1 MATRYSSRPS
11 EVLGIEDGWL
21 AYQVDTAALLLGLRV
36 EALTWDGKMTVS
48 AALEKITAERQ
59 ADAGTRFARG
69 HGDAGQYRD
78 PRPYVTRKVQ
88 VRPDGT
94 WD

>member
-1 MATRYSSRPS
+1 VATRYSSRPS

-36 EALTWDGKMTVS
+36 EALTADGKMTIT
-48 AALEKITAERQ
+48 AALERITAERK
-59 ADAGTRFARG
+59 DTGTRFARG